1 MVRSKKIIIRLFYNI
16 WADIIVR
23 YRKQHPDDTDG
34 QIRYVLMFYV
44 STVNA
49 MSIWQVFSLFELF
62 GLIKIHWIRFDIFP
76 TERLNSG
83 LSTFFMFVF
92 PCMLINYF
100 LIFWRKRYIKIIDV
114 YATEKGNYGDIY
126 LKTVLITV
134 SILVFGYG
142 IISGNIFKW

>member
-1 MVRSKKIIIRLFYNI
+1 MVRSKNILVRLFYTI

-23 YRKQHPDDTDG
+23 YRKQNPDYTNG
-34 QIRYVLMFYV
+34 HIRYMLMLYV

-49 MSIWQVFSLFELF
+49 MSVWQIFSLFELF
-62 GLIKIHWIRFDIFP
+62 GLLKIHWIRFDIFP

-100 LIFWRKRYIKIIDV
+100 LIFWRKRYIKIIEV
-114 YATEKGNYGDIY
+114 YATENGNYGDIY
-126 LKTVLITV
+126 LKTVIITV
-134 SILVFGYG
+134 AILVFGYG
-142 IISGNIFKW
+142 IISGNIFKL